1 MGFRKVKGKKYNSIY
16 EYYKDSD
23 HDKKTIAYY
32 IMYRDIENKPKK
44 VKCDAKSKNEALKI
58 LNDKKIQISKDR
70 KEIQKDSSLLHQKVM
85 SGNLSLEDVAKL
97 YFPTKTAKSTDMIKS
112 AYNRL
117 VNPHIGKKNITK
129 IKTEDI
135 KNLSNILKKTPS
147 RQGTPFNPRTVKKVI
162 SYLRALFN
170 WAIKQGYTDK
180 NPVIIKDI
188 IKVDRN
194 EAGRVLSDEEIEK
207 LWKLD
212 DFIMKPRLLLF
223 LKACY
228 HTGARPSAV
237 IDIKVKHINFDK
249 GTIHIRA
256 IKQGKP
262 YDARVSQELLTLLKK
277 WITQHNLVH
286 DNCIFYPE
294 QLYKRATEKDEKEE
308 YKNQSTRYQ
317 KYAEQLRTIFNKHFN
332 QNIGTYDL
340 AYRVSVYTMRRTAA
354 TKVYKKFGIVHAKKF
369 LNHTEIDTTMKYL
382 NIEDDMELI
391 DYGL

>member
-23 HDKKTIAYY
+23 HDKRTIAYY

-44 VKCDAKSKNEALKI
+44 VKCDATSKDEALKI
-58 LNDKKIQISKDR
+58 LNDKKIEISKDR

-85 SGNLSLEDVAKL
+85 SNNLSLEDVAKL
-97 YFPTKTAKSTDMIKS
+97 YFPTKTAKSTDMIES

-117 VNPHIGKKNITK
+117 VNPYIGKKKITK
-129 IKTEDI
+129 LKTEDI
-135 KNLSNILKKTPS
+135 KNLGDILKKTPS
-147 RQGTPFNPRTVKKVI
+147 RQGTPFNPRTVKKVMG
-162 SYLRALFN
+162 YLRALFN

-194 EAGRVLSDEEIEK
+194 EAGRVLSDEELEK
-207 LWKLD
+207 LWNLD
-212 DFIMKPRLLLF
+212 DFITKPRLLLF

-256 IKQGKP
+256 MKQGKP
-262 YDARVSQELLTLLKK
+262 YDARVSQELLTLLKD
-277 WITQHNLVH
+277 WISQHKLVH

-294 QLYKRATEKDEKEE
+294 QLYKRATTKNEKEE

-317 KYAEQLRTIFNKHFN
+317 KYAEQLRKIFDKYFN

-354 TKVYKKFGIVHAKKF
+354 TKVYKKFGIVHAKRF

>member
-1 MGFRKVKGKKYNSIY
+1 VGFRKVKGKKYNSIY

-44 VKCDAKSKNEALKI
+44 VKCDATSKDEALKI
-58 LNDKKIQISKDR
+58 LNDKKIEVSKDR

-85 SGNLSLEDVAKL
+85 SNNLSLEDVAKL
-97 YFPTKTAKSTDMIKS
+97 YFPTKTAKSTDMIQS

-117 VNPHIGKKNITK
+117 VNPHVGKKKITK

-135 KNLSNILKKTPS
+135 KNLSDTLKKTPS
-147 RQGTPFNPRTVKKVI
+147 RQGTPLNPRTVKKI
-162 SYLRALFN
+162 IGYLRALFN

-194 EAGRVLSDEEIEK
+194 EAGRVLSDKELEK
-207 LWKLD
+207 LWNLD
-212 DFIMKPRLLLF
+212 DFITKPRLLLF

-237 IDIKVKHINFDK
+237 IDMKVKHINFDK

-256 IKQGKP
+256 MKQGKP
-262 YDARVSQELLTLLKK
+262 YDARVSQELLNLLEQRIKEHK
-277 WITQHNLVH
+277 LVH

-294 QLYKRATEKDEKEE
+294 QLYKRAIDKEEKEKL
-308 YKNQSTRYQ
+308 KNQSTRYQ
-317 KYAEQLRTIFNKHFN
+317 KYAEQLRKVFDKHFN

-354 TKVYKKFGIVHAKKF
+354 TKVYKKFGIVHAKRF

-382 NIEDDMELI
+382 NIDDDMELI